1 MGKCGTV
8 IVCII
13 LLSIL
18 IPAVMYSFH
27 FYYDPGYYNN
37 FNFKLTIP
45 IPKPVKDTIPPITNT
60 TPINIDSLFEELSH
74 HFLELISCDPP
85 KLLCPSPSSLTIL
98 VMLTWL
104 RVSLHYSTHI
114 LPSLLH
120 SINAAFFTCWMLNT
134 LIFRNICSWTTG
146 TQHQPP
152 HYTPLTS
159 MAIEYTTTD
168 VPMDWEPS
176 FMTTEPLAQT
186 GFGLCSGD
194 RLPTATSSS
203 TMDQVQCKDNEPM
216 DWQPQSPTDPGLV
229 ITPHSTLPTFY
240 LFHVN
245 MI

>member
-1 MGKCGTV
+1 MSSFCTPKHHTI

-45 IPKPVKDTIPPITNT
+45 IPKPVEDTIPPITNT
-60 TPINIDSLFEELSH
+60 TPINVDSLFEELSH
-74 HFLELISCDPP
+74 RFSELISRDPP

-98 VMLTWL
+98 VTLTWL
-104 RVSLHYSTHI
+104 GVSLHYSAHI
-114 LPSLLH
+114 LPSLSH
-120 SINAAFFTCWMLNT
+120 SILDAAFFTCWTSNT
-134 LIFRNICSWTTG
+134 LVFGNICSWTAG
-146 TQHQPP
+146 TQCQPP

-159 MAIEYTTTD
+159 MAIEYMTTD

-186 GFGLCSGD
+186 RFGLHSGD
-194 RLPTATSSS
+194 HLPMATLSS
-203 TMDQVQCKDNEPM
+203 TMDQVQ
-216 DWQPQSPTDPGLV
+216 
-229 ITPHSTLPTFY
+229 
-240 LFHVN
+240 
-245 MI
+245 